1 MTAFN
6 RKDNFIADQG
16 SMSDSTML
24 SDVIDPASII
34 QFIKRR
40 ALVLATIVT
49 MAIGAGYFYYTIAD
63 REYVARAEIIFEV
76 PGSDYSVQ
84 NGGFTPMSIGDRAIN
99 TQVEVLRSTSL
110 ALTAIESNEELRAAI
125 KDFYE
130 EDGLV
135 GEAANAGHMADAR
148 RISNNLTITRQ
159 GMTSVV
165 AIQYVDYSP
174 ELAQKSLAALLDTYF
189 HFQRDSKTDA
199 TEETAKVLQGRLSA
213 LRQEVSDAEQKV
225 EEYKAKTGLLSTGDV
240 SLEDRRLISLQE
252 LLAKARADRTLKEL
266 KLTRFRS
273 ESEEVSGQASAALL
287 ELQKRKNESE
297 RELAKLLQRYGQEHP
312 SIVAAQEELWAM
324 ENQLQAERTS
334 IALTMNDEVL
344 VAKQIE
350 AGLQQELDQVK
361 STIRSREADQVELR
375 ELERHAAASREV
387 YENFLTTSKQLS
399 ESREFARADAA
410 ILEPALASYV
420 PFSPKLSYV
429 LLIAGFCGV
438 VGGIG
443 IGLLFDYRPDVIM
456 SGAQLEKVTQVRNFG
471 YIPEIKRG
479 KGNKRRTKTV
489 SDAVIVRPR
498 SAYSEAIN
506 RLGVMLESSTMNHS
520 ASSFSDT
527 PANNPILFTAA
538 VSREGKSS
546 TAISFAR
553 ACVAAG
559 ERTVIIDGDLRR
571 PSVANYVGAKVEVGL
586 EDILLREAK
595 LNRALIKDQHSD
607 LITLPASGW
616 YSRPTELLN
625 SKAFKDLLNHLCS
638 EFDRV
643 IIDSPPVLAFPEA
656 IVLGKLSAATI
667 MVVRWRSTR
676 SELVRDAMA
685 QLKAGD
691 ANIAGAVLSRVNLDM
706 LQNYGYYDSK
716 YYVNENE
723 FEFKREKQMFLPSS
737 SKVETST

>member
-6 RKDNFIADQG
+6 RKDNFIADHSSAG
-16 SMSDSTML
+16 DGTML
-24 SDVIDPASII
+24 SDIIDPASIF
-34 QFIKRR
+34 QFVKRR
-40 ALVLATIVT
+40 ALVLASIVT
-49 MAIGAGYFYYTIAD
+49 MALGAGYFYYTFAD

-76 PGSDYSVQ
+76 AGAELSLQD
-84 NGGFTPMSIGDRAIN
+84 GGFTQMSLGDRAIN

-110 ALTAIESNEELRAAI
+110 ALTAIESDEGLRTAI
-125 KDFYE
+125 QEFYE
-130 EDGLV
+130 EE
-135 GEAANAGHMADAR
+135 GESEDEGPANYMSDAR
-148 RISNNLTITRQ
+148 RLAGNLTITRQ
-159 GMTSVV
+159 GLTSVV
-165 AIQYVDYSP
+165 ALQYVDYSP

-189 HFQRDSKTDA
+189 HFQRDTKTDA
-199 TEETAKVLQGRLSA
+199 TEETAKVLQGRLAA
-213 LRQEVSDAEQKV
+213 LRQELTNAEQRV
-225 EEYKAKTGLLSTGDV
+225 EDYKAKTGLLSTGDV

-273 ESEEVSGQASAALL
+273 ESEEISGQTTSAALL
-287 ELQKRKNESE
+287 ELQQRKNEAE

-312 SIVAAQEELWAM
+312 SIVAAQQELWAM
-324 ENQLQAERTS
+324 ENQLDAERTS
-334 IALTMNDEVL
+334 IALTLSDEVL

-350 AGLQQELDQVK
+350 AGLQKELDGVK

-375 ELERHAAASREV
+375 ELERQVTASREV

-410 ILEPALASYV
+410 ILEPALASTI

-443 IGLLFDYRPDVIM
+443 VGLLFDYRPDVIM
-456 SGAQLEKVTQVRNFG
+456 SGAQLEKATHVRNFG

-479 KGNKRRTKTV
+479 KGNKRRTKNV

-506 RLGVMLESSTMNHS
+506 RLGVMLESSMANQPAT
-520 ASSFSDT
+520 SFSEPT
-527 PANNPILFTAA
+527 ATNPILFTAA

-571 PSVANYVGAKVEVGL
+571 PSIANYVGAKVEVGL

-676 SELVRDAMA
+676 SELVRDAIA

-691 ANIAGAVLSRVNLDM
+691 ANLAGAVLSRVNLDM

-716 YYVNENE
+716 YYVNESE
-723 FEFKREKQMFLPSS
+723 FEFKREKKVFLPT
-737 SKVETST
+737 SKEVETT